1 MKKLQQFIIVVMAI
15 QVYKQK
21 QQHVEQS
28 KLKAQ
33 KRLCLTLKKPKIWT
47 ILADADAIIF
57 GSPTYMS
64 SASTQF
70 KASMDASS
78 KVQYT
83 RDWKDKI
90 AAGFTTS
97 ASKSGDKLNMLVQL
111 AVFAAQHG
119 MIWVGQD
126 LMPGTNSTTESVN
139 NLNKHGGFL
148 GAVLQANSDQ
158 GPDVA
163 SIAKRLNA

>member
-1 MKKLQQFIIVVMAI
+1 
-15 QVYKQK
+15 
-21 QQHVEQS
+21 
-28 KLKAQ
+28 
-33 KRLCLTLKKPKIWT
+33 
-47 ILADADAIIF
+47 
-57 GSPTYMS
+57 
-64 SASTQF
+64 
-70 KASMDASS
+70 
-78 KVQYT
+78 
-83 RDWKDKI
+83 
-90 AAGFTTS
+90 
-97 ASKSGDKLNMLVQL
+97 MLVQL